1 MTMDAAVAVI
11 DDDEAVRDSL
21 AMMLSNHGFGV
32 CSFASADAFMA
43 VIGANNLPSCVVCD
57 IRMPG
62 MSGLELQRELAKKWP
77 MVPLVLITGH
87 GDVSMAVN
95 ALKAGAYDFVE
106 KPFAPDRL
114 IESIKSAIDQNEHK
128 RNQDQEIVR
137 LSARINE
144 LSDRQKQVMDLAV
157 KGLSNK
163 EIALSLK
170 ISPRTVE
177 TYRAW
182 VMEKTGARNI
192 ADLVRI
198 AMRLEE
204 NGSSIR
210 PRPRSVGVLEDD
222 QSL

>member
-1 MTMDAAVAVI
+1 MIMREAVAII

-21 AMMLSNHGFGV
+21 SMMLSNHGFGV
-32 CSFASADAFMA
+32 CSFPSADAFMA
-43 VIGANNLPSCVVCD
+43 AVSSEDLPSCIVCD

-62 MSGLELQRELAKKWP
+62 MSGLELQREIAKKWP

-87 GDVSMAVN
+87 GDVSIAVS
-95 ALKAGAYDFVE
+95 ALKAGAHDFVE

-114 IESIKSAIDQNEHK
+114 IDSIKSAIDQTEHK
-128 RNQDQEIVR
+128 RNQDQEVVR
-137 LSARINE
+137 LSARISE
-144 LSDRQKQVMDLAV
+144 LSDRQRQVMDLAV

-198 AMRLEE
+198 AMRIEE
-204 NGSSIR
+204 NDPATRIR
-210 PRPRSVGVLEDD
+210 
-222 QSL
+222 

>member
-1 MTMDAAVAVI
+1 MIMQAAVAVV

-21 AMMLSNHGFGV
+21 SMMLSNHGFGV
-32 CSFASADAFMA
+32 CSFPSADAFMA
-43 VIGANNLPSCVVCD
+43 VIVADNLPSCVVCD

-62 MSGLELQRELAKKWP
+62 MSGLELQHELKKKWP

-95 ALKAGAYDFVE
+95 ALKAGAHDFVE
-106 KPFAPDRL
+106 KPFSPDRL
-114 IESIKSAIDQNEHK
+114 IDSIKSAIDQTEHK

-198 AMRLEE
+198 AIRLEE
-204 NGSSIR
+204 SDFSAR
-210 PRPRSVGVLEDD
+210 PRLRSAGTVEDD

>member
-1 MTMDAAVAVI
+1 MKEAIAII

-21 AMMLSNHGFGV
+21 SMMLSNHGFGV
-32 CSFASADAFMA
+32 YSFRSADEFL
-43 VIGANNLPSCVVCD
+43 ANISVENLPSCIVCD

-62 MSGLELQRELAKKWP
+62 MSGLELQRDIFKKWP
-77 MVPLVLITGH
+77 MIPVVLITGH
-87 GDVSMAVN
+87 GDVSIAVS
-95 ALKAGAYDFVE
+95 ALKAGAHDFVE
-106 KPFAPDRL
+106 KPFSPDRL
-114 IESIKSAIDQNEHK
+114 IESIKSAIDQTVHK
-128 RNQDQEIVR
+128 RSRDQEIAR
-137 LSARINE
+137 LSGRIGE
-144 LSDRQKQVMDLAV
+144 LSERQRQVMNLAV

-198 AMRLEE
+198 AIRIEE
-204 NGSSIR
+204 SDTQVR
-210 PRPRSVGVLEDD
+210 PR
-222 QSL
+222 

>member
-1 MTMDAAVAVI
+1 MIMEAAVAVV

-21 AMMLSNHGFGV
+21 SMMLGNHGFGV
-32 CSFASADAFMA
+32 SSFSSADAFMA
-43 VIGANNLPSCVVCD
+43 VIGVDNLPSCVVCD

-77 MVPLVLITGH
+77 MVPLVLIPGH
-87 GDVSMAVN
+87 GDVSIAVN
-95 ALKAGAYDFVE
+95 ALKAGAHDFVE
-106 KPFAPDRL
+106 KPFSPDRL
-114 IESIKSAIDQNEHK
+114 IDSIKSAIDQTEHK

-204 NGSSIR
+204 SDFSTR
-210 PRPRSVGVLEDD
+210 PRLRSFGAVEDD

>member
-1 MTMDAAVAVI
+1 MIGEDSVVAVI

-21 AMMLSNHGFGV
+21 FMMLSNHGFGV
-32 CSFASADAFMA
+32 CSFSSADKFLASLC
-43 VIGANNLPSCVVCD
+43 VDSLPSCVVSD

-62 MSGLELQRELAKKWP
+62 MSGIELQAEIKKKWP

-95 ALKAGAYDFVE
+95 ALKAGAHDFVE
-106 KPFAPDRL
+106 KPFSPDRL
-114 IESIKSAIDQNEHK
+114 IEGIRSAIDQSGYK
-128 RNQDQEIVR
+128 RTKDQEILR
-137 LSARINE
+137 LTARINE
-144 LSDRQKQVMDLAV
+144 LSDRQRQVMDLAV

-163 EIALSLK
+163 EIALNLK

-198 AMRLEE
+198 AMRVEE
-204 NGSSIR
+204 SEHPIKS
-210 PRPRSVGVLEDD
+210 
-222 QSL
+222 Q

>member
-1 MTMDAAVAVI
+1 MTLDAAVAVI
-11 DDDEAVRDSL
+11 DDDEPVRDSL
-21 AMMLSNHGFGV
+21 SMMLSNHGFGV
-32 CSFASADAFMA
+32 CSFASADRFISALQA
-43 VIGANNLPSCVVCD
+43 GGLPSCVVCD

-62 MSGLELQRELAKKWP
+62 MSGLELQKELAKKWP

-87 GDVSMAVN
+87 GDVTMAVN
-95 ALKAGAYDFVE
+95 ALKAGAHDFVE
-106 KPFAPDRL
+106 KPFAPNRL
-114 IESIKSAIDQNEHK
+114 IEGIKSAIDQTEHR
-128 RNQDQEIVR
+128 RNHDQELVR
-137 LSARINE
+137 LASKVNE
-144 LSDRQKQVMDLAV
+144 LSERQRQVMDLAV

-163 EIALSLK
+163 EIAIALK

-204 NGSSIR
+204 LDTHS
-210 PRPRSVGVLEDD
+210 RSEKHALTDEQGH
-222 QSL
+222 

>member
-1 MTMDAAVAVI
+1 MTLDSAVAVI
-11 DDDEAVRDSL
+11 DDDEPVRDSL
-21 AMMLSNHGFGV
+21 SMMLSNHGFGV
-32 CSFASADAFMA
+32 CSFASADRFITALQT
-43 VIGANNLPSCVVCD
+43 GNLPSCVVCD

-62 MSGLELQRELAKKWP
+62 MSGLELQKELAKKWP

-87 GDVSMAVN
+87 GDVTMAVS
-95 ALKAGAYDFVE
+95 ALKAGAHDFIE

-114 IESIKSAIDQNEHK
+114 IEGIKSAIDHTEHR
-128 RNQDQEIVR
+128 RNHDQELVR
-137 LSARINE
+137 LASKVNE
-144 LSDRQKQVMDLAV
+144 LSDRQRQVMDLAV

-163 EIALSLK
+163 EIAIALK

-204 NGSSIR
+204 LEAPARPEKQGIR
-210 PRPRSVGVLEDD
+210 EERSN
-222 QSL
+222 

>member
-1 MTMDAAVAVI
+1 MTLASAVAII
-11 DDDEAVRDSL
+11 DDDEPVRDSL
-21 AMMLSNHGFGV
+21 SLMLSNHGFGV
-32 CSFASADAFMA
+32 CSFASAEQFLSALQQDQ
-43 VIGANNLPSCVVCD
+43 LPACVVCD

-62 MSGLELQRELAKKWP
+62 ISGLELQKELVKKWP

-87 GDVSMAVN
+87 GDVPMAVT
-95 ALKAGAYDFVE
+95 ALKAGAHDFIE

-114 IESIKSAIDQNEHK
+114 IAAISSAIGATENQRNE
-128 RNQDQEIVR
+128 DQEIVR
-137 LSARINE
+137 LAARVNE
-144 LSDRQKQVMDLAV
+144 LSDRQRQVMDLAV

-163 EIALSLK
+163 EIALTLK

-198 AMRLEE
+198 AVRLEE
-204 NGSSIR
+204 MMLPMKSDRHRTQG
-210 PRPRSVGVLEDD
+210 GTGL
-222 QSL
+222 

>member
-1 MTMDAAVAVI
+1 MTLESAVAVI
-11 DDDEAVRDSL
+11 DDDEPVRDSL
-21 AMMLSNHGFGV
+21 SMMLSNRGFGV
-32 CSFASADAFMA
+32 CSFASADRFITALQA
-43 VIGANNLPSCVVCD
+43 GELPSCVVCD
-57 IRMPG
+57 VRMPG
-62 MSGLELQRELAKKWP
+62 MTGLELQKELAKKWP

-87 GDVSMAVN
+87 GDVTMAVS
-95 ALKAGAYDFVE
+95 ALKAGAHDFIE

-114 IESIKSAIDQNEHK
+114 IEGIKSAIDQTEHR
-128 RNQDQEIVR
+128 RNHDQELVR
-137 LSARINE
+137 LASKVNE
-144 LSDRQKQVMDLAV
+144 LSDRQRQVMELAV

-163 EIALSLK
+163 EIAIALK

-204 NGSSIR
+204 LES
-210 PRPRSVGVLEDD
+210 PHRSEKQTPPDE
-222 QSL
+222 

>member
-1 MTMDAAVAVI
+1 MTTEDGVVAVI

-21 AMMLSNHGFGV
+21 SMMLSNHGFGV
-32 CSFASADAFMA
+32 CSFSSADAFLTSLRA
-43 VIGANNLPSCVVCD
+43 DTLPSCVVSD
-57 IRMPG
+57 VRMPG
-62 MSGLELQRELAKKWP
+62 MSGLEMQTELKKKWP

-95 ALKAGAYDFVE
+95 ALKAGAHDFVE

-114 IESIKSAIDQNEHK
+114 IEGIRSAIDRTEYK
-128 RNQDQEIVR
+128 KTQDQEVVR
-137 LSARINE
+137 LTARINE
-144 LSDRQKQVMDLAV
+144 LSDRQRQVMDLAV

-163 EIALSLK
+163 EIALNLK

-204 NGSSIR
+204 SELPAR
-210 PRPRSVGVLEDD
+210 L
-222 QSL
+222 Q